1 VTGANGAQPPRITAK
16 ITDADYCLLCL
27 QAYKA
32 GQITKPELAI
42 TSSPVLVPVP
52 GGAIPVPVPACYDHA
67 LGGSKQGPSLYVA
80 AGGLS

>member
-1 VTGANGAQPPRITAK
+1 VTGANGAEPRRIISDETLG
-16 ITDADYCLLCL
+16 YCLLCL

-32 GQITKPELAI
+32 GTTTKPEYAI

-67 LGGSKQGPSLYVA
+67 LGGSKQGPSLIVA